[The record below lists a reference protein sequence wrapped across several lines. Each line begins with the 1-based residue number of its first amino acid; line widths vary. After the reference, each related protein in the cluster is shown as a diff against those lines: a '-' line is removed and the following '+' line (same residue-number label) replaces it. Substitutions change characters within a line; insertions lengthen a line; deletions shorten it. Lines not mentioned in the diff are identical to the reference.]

1 MERWNVKHQQR
12 LISAVVLSALS
23 SLGLATL
30 PAWADEAAPAAPPAA
45 QDSSQMEDIVVTGT
59 RRVDRTLTDSA
70 SPIDVISGGDLAAQ
84 PTGSL
89 LDAMSNLVPSFF
101 VPQNT
106 ISDAS
111 TFVRAPSLRGL
122 PSDEVMVMLNGKRF
136 NRSALVQVYNG
147 GDTGLS
153 FGSQGSDISSIPA
166 IAVKKLEVLREGAT
180 AQYGSDAIAGV
191 LNYGL
196 RDDAGLEVD
205 ARYGQY
211 QDHGDGKSK
220 QLAIDWGTHFGNKG
234 FVNIAGEYD
243 NDGQTSRGATRPL
256 AVAFAA
262 ANPSLANELPN
273 YPLPAQIWGDSP
285 SHGVKATVNAAMD
298 VTDAAKVYLV
308 GNYGKHHADESF
320 NFRSSQVTPIPFT
333 DTNGVVHNLSGN
345 GAFKNPYYLTQ
356 CPAGNPT
363 CPAGGYVQDSNVF
376 NLSSLYPAGFT
387 PRFVGDTEEV
397 FVTAGVKGHT
407 DFQLRYDLSAA
418 TSRNSLDLSMYQSI
432 SPSYGPASQT
442 TFKFGNL
449 IQKEDDA
456 NLDLSYDIEAG
467 LASPLT
473 ISGGLETRKET
484 YEATAGDPQSYGA
497 GPYAAQNPLFT
508 QISPGVYQP
517 TGTQTAA
524 ESPGASGY
532 GGTSPTYAGSHSQ
545 NSYGVYLDL
554 EADLTKTFSAGVAT
568 RLEHYGS
575 FGSDTVYKLNGLW
588 KASNLVS
595 LRGTIG
601 TGFHAPSPGQDN
613 AEVLTTNFIAGQQVQ
628 TGTYPVTSPIA
639 QYYGARALKPEKST
653 NYGLGIVL
661 SPSDKA
667 TVTLDAYSIKVKD
680 RIYISGTYNVA
691 ATDIAAL
698 PALAGVGVGG
708 VVQYFTNAF
717 DTTNKGIDLV
727 GTLRG
732 DLAGGNL
739 NLTLAYNYNTI
750 SVDRYDPTIINQ
762 AQIITAEHLAPNHRV
777 NLQGMWSYGSL
788 VLGAI
793 EHYYGTWRS
802 EIDYPGQVFG
812 AKFTTDV
819 YGSYT
824 FLKNF
829 DGTLGV
835 NNLFNVYPDKI
846 APTAANPIFPIT
858 GSTSDGQVYPR
869 SGGPFGMNGAFLYA
883 RLQYKF

>member
-1 MERWNVKHQQR
+1 VKHQQK
-12 LISAVVLSALS
+12 LISAGVLAALTS
-23 SLGLATL
+23 MGLATV
-30 PAWADEAAPAAPPAA
+30 PVWAAEGEPAAPAATP
-45 QDSSQMEDIVVTGT
+45 QMEEIVVTGT
-59 RRVDRTLTDSA
+59 RRVDRTLTESA
-70 SPIDVISGGDLAAQ
+70 SPIDVLSGSDLAAQ
-84 PTGSL
+84 PSGNL
-89 LDAMSNLVPSFF
+89 LDTMSNLVPSFF

-122 PSDEVMVMLNGKRF
+122 PSDEVLVMLNGKRF

-166 IAVKKLEVLREGAT
+166 IAIKKLEVLREGST

-196 RDDAGLEVD
+196 RDDAGLEVT
-205 ARYGQY
+205 ACYGQY
-211 QDHGDGKSK
+211 QDHGDGKSGE
-220 QLAIDWGTHFGNKG
+220 LALDWGTHFGNKG

-262 ANPSLANELPN
+262 AHPSLASQLPN

-285 SHGVKATVNAAMD
+285 SHGVKATVNAGMD
-298 VTDAAKVYLV
+298 ITDAAKVYLV

-320 NFRSSQVTPIPFT
+320 NFRSSQVGTLPFT
-333 DTNGVVHNLSGN
+333 DTNGNVHNLGGN
-345 GAFKNPYYLTQ
+345 GAFQNPYYLTQ
-356 CPAGNPT
+356 CPTGNLT

-387 PRFVGDTEEV
+387 PRFVGDTEEI
-397 FVTAGVKGHT
+397 FVTAGVKGRT
-407 DFQLRYDLSAA
+407 DYRLRYDLSAA
-418 TSRNSLDLSMYQSI
+418 ISRNSLDLSMYESI

-442 TFKFGNL
+442 GFKFGNL
-449 IQKEDDA
+449 IQKENDA
-456 NLDLSYDIEAG
+456 SLDLSYDVEAG
-467 LASPLT
+467 LGSPLT
-473 ISGGLETRKET
+473 ISGGLETRRET

-497 GPYAAQNPLFT
+497 GPYAASHPLYT
-508 QISPGVYQP
+508 QISPGIYQA

-524 ESPGASGY
+524 LPPAASGY

-545 NSYGVYLDL
+545 NSYGAYLDL
-554 EADLTKTFSAGVAT
+554 EADITKSVSAGLAT
-568 RLEHYGS
+568 RFEHYGS
-575 FGSDTVYKLNGLW
+575 FGSATVYKLNGLW
-588 KASNLVS
+588 KALNFIS
-595 LRGTIG
+595 LRGAIG

-639 QYYGARALKPEKST
+639 QYYGARSLKPEKST

-661 SPSDKA
+661 SPTEKS

-680 RIYISGTYNVA
+680 RIYISGNYTVS

-698 PALAGVGVGG
+698 PALASVGVGG
-708 VVQYFTNAF
+708 AVQYFTNAF
-717 DTTNKGIDLV
+717 DTTNRGIDLV

-750 SVDRYDPTIINQ
+750 SVDRYDPTVINR
-762 AQIITAEHLAPNHRV
+762 AQIITAEHLAPNHRL
-777 NLQGMWSYGSL
+777 NLQAAWSYGNLS
-788 VLGAI
+788 LGAT
-793 EHYYGTWRS
+793 EHYYGSWRS

-812 AKFTTDV
+812 AKFLTDV

-829 DGTLGV
+829 TGTLGV
-835 NNLFNVYPDKI
+835 NNLFNVYPDRI
-846 APTAANPIFPIT
+846 APTSSNPIYPLT
-858 GSTSDGQVYPR
+858 NSTADGQIYPR

-883 RLQYKF
+883 RLQYRF